1 MQIIDFYSTSHLF
14 VAAIRVLQHQKNTP
28 PSIEAVSETLSFSL
42 EQGSFIARELQG
54 RGIIDVVEGSFGTR
68 LFIKDH
74 LALEEIPKD
83 ARGSRLEDELKRF
96 QDTKIDHDNKVA
108 TIHSKQAK
116 KQKDLFAEL
125 EKKLKKTIEKK

>member
-1 MQIIDFYSTSHLF
+1 MQIEDIYSASHLF

-42 EQGSFIARELQG
+42 ERGSFIARELQR
-54 RGIIDVVEGSFGTR
+54 RGIIDGVEGSFGIR

-74 LALEEIPKD
+74 LVLEEIPKD

-96 QDTKIDHDNKVA
+96 QDTKTDYDHKVA
-108 TIHSKQAK
+108 TIHSKQTK

-125 EKKLKKTIEKK
+125 EKKLKKTIQKK

>member
-1 MQIIDFYSTSHLF
+1 MQIKDFYSTSHLF
-14 VAAIRVLQHQKNTP
+14 VAAIRVLQHRKNTP
-28 PSIEAVSETLSFSL
+28 PSIEVVSESLSFSL
-42 EQGSFIARELQG
+42 EQGSFISRELKG

-68 LFIKDH
+68 LFVKDH

-96 QDTKIDHDNKVA
+96 QDTKTDYDHKVA
-108 TIHSKQAK
+108 TIHSKHSK
-116 KQKDLFAEL
+116 TQKDLFAEL